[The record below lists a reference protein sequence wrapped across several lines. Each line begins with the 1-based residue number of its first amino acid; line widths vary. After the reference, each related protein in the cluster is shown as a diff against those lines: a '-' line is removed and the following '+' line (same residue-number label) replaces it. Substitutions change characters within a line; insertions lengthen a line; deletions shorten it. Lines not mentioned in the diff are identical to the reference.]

1 MKYRV
6 NWYMGDRGQKAYIVE
21 CNDTDP
27 DDSDEWFDLDIIELE
42 DENIITDIVNLLNT
56 KCSNQST
63 HKHNKGNKNMTVI
76 GFSKDCWVVVKED
89 YKGFELL
96 KGQKYQ
102 NIANFGQLQIVKDG
116 FDIPITNKIMNLF
129 EVTSKYEITDAV
141 VVISGIKAGC
151 IGTVVELLTDTLN
164 VYEVE
169 FCDDEGRTLYT
180 AVFKEH
186 ELVKLQSN

>member
-1 MKYRV
+1 
-6 NWYMGDRGQKAYIVE
+6 
-21 CNDTDP
+21 
-27 DDSDEWFDLDIIELE
+27 
-42 DENIITDIVNLLNT
+42 
-56 KCSNQST
+56 
-63 HKHNKGNKNMTVI
+63 MTI

-89 YKGFELL
+89 YKAFGLE
-96 KGQKYQ
+96 KGQKYK

-116 FDIPITNKIMNLF
+116 FDIPITNKIMDLF

-151 IGTVVELLTDTLN
+151 IGTIVELLTDTFN

-180 AVFKEH
+180 AAFKEH

>member
-1 MKYRV
+1 MIYRV
-6 NWYMGDRGQKAYIVE
+6 NWYIGDRGQKAYIVE
-21 CNDTDP
+21 CNNTDP
-27 DDSDEWFDLDIIELE
+27 NDSDEWFDLDIIELQ
-42 DENIITDIVNLLNT
+42 DENMITDIVNLLNT
-56 KCSNQST
+56 KYSNQST
-63 HKHNKGNKNMTVI
+63 DKHNKREKDMTVI
-76 GFSKDCWVVVKED
+76 GFSRNCWVVVKED
-89 YKGFELL
+89 YKAFGLK

-102 NIANFGQLQIVKDG
+102 NIADFGQLQIVKDG
-116 FDIPITNKIMNLF
+116 FDIPIIDKVRDLF

-151 IGTVVELLTDTLN
+151 IGTIVELLTDTFN

-169 FCDDEGRTLYT
+169 FCDDDGRTLYT